1 MKKIGLIL
9 VTLVLALTTA
19 CADDR
24 IVSPES
30 LPQKAKELI
39 AVHFPGKTVQYVE
52 KEFKDKFAKK
62 ELEIAE
68 LKSKIVEEQNSKKT
82 VIKNIDGKAY
92 KDSDD
97 VKDILSKHITNPVR
111 FEAGIKEM
119 LDMGIDTFVEIGPGK
134 ILSGFVKKINK
145 DVKVLN
151 INNSES
157 LKLTLKELSI

>member
-52 KEFKDKFAKK
+52 KEFNEYEVQLSDRTEITFKGNGEWESIKSYEGVPVAALPASLTSHISGNFAD
-62 ELEIAE
+62 A
-68 LKSKIVEEQNSKKT
+68 KIVEVERDLNRIE
-82 VIKNIDGKAY
+82 IKLSTGMEVFFDKDGKY
-92 KDSDD
+92 LGQKFDD
-97 VKDILSKHITNPVR
+97 
-111 FEAGIKEM
+111 
-119 LDMGIDTFVEIGPGK
+119 
-134 ILSGFVKKINK
+134 
-145 DVKVLN
+145 
-151 INNSES
+151 
-157 LKLTLKELSI
+157 